1 MIRRIQSVFQ
11 CASIKWKDDVKLWLS
26 FVAFC
31 RKWAVNIQLRKL
43 FSSLLAFHLNKQ
55 GLWILAAKWEM
66 EDHLS
71 SESARQLFLRALRFH
86 PHYPK
91 LYEEYF
97 RMELMH
103 AEKLRKEKQEF
114 EKADMDVGNLE
125 HAEEV
130 LTGELA
136 RIIYKNSISV
146 IKSAKFHVSLLSIAQ
161 LFAFAKDL
169 PREIYNDLKALCT
182 DNPSLGT
189 MWPGKN

>member
-31 RKWAVNIQLRKL
+31 RKWAVNVQLSKL

-86 PHYPK
+86 PHYP
-91 LYEEYF
+91 
-97 RMELMH
+97 
-103 AEKLRKEKQEF
+103 
-114 EKADMDVGNLE
+114 
-125 HAEEV
+125 
-130 LTGELA
+130 
-136 RIIYKNSISV
+136 
-146 IKSAKFHVSLLSIAQ
+146 
-161 LFAFAKDL
+161 
-169 PREIYNDLKALCT
+169 
-182 DNPSLGT
+182 
-189 MWPGKN
+189 